1 MAKFLI
7 TGGAGFIGSH
17 LVESLIRQKQQVV
30 ALDNLSSGRYA
41 NIEPFVDKSKRL
53 TFIEGDVRDLQLCHK
68 AMTGV
73 DYVLHQA
80 ARPSVQRSMEDPML
94 SHDINVTGGL
104 NVLIAA
110 AQAKVKRLVAA
121 SSSSVYGDRQPESEA
136 KREDMEMR
144 PLSPYAVNKVSME
157 YYCRVFYQR
166 FGLSTVSLRYFNVFG
181 PRQDP
186 DSPYAAVIP
195 KFVFALLQNQRPV
208 IYGDGAQARDFTYVD
223 NVVAANLS
231 AAAAPGVDGMA
242 FNVAG
247 GRSYSLLDLLD
258 RLRKILRRPDIEPI
272 FALPRPGD
280 VRYSA
285 ADLSL
290 SGRLLNYQA
299 LVDFEQGLQNIAALA
314 LKGRYMSL

>member
-1 MAKFLI
+1 MAKFLV

-17 LVESLIRQKQQVV
+17 LVENLIRQNQQVV

-41 NIEPFVDKSKRL
+41 NIAPFMDKSGRL
-53 TFIEGDVRDLQLCHK
+53 TFIEGDVRDLQTCRQ
-68 AMTGV
+68 AMAGV

-80 ARPSVQRSMEDPML
+80 ARPSVQRSMEDPLL

-104 NVLIAA
+104 NVLMAA
-110 AQAKVKRLVAA
+110 AAAKVKRLVAA
-121 SSSSVYGDRQPESEA
+121 SSSSVYGNRQPESEP
-136 KREDMEMR
+136 KREDMDMR

-157 YYCRVFYQR
+157 YYCRVFCQR
-166 FGLSTVSLRYFNVFG
+166 FALSTVSLRYFNVFG

-195 KFVFALLQNQRPV
+195 KFIFSLLHDQRPV

-231 AAAAPGVDGMA
+231 AAVAPGVDGMA

-247 GRSYSLLDLLD
+247 GQSFSLLDLLA
-258 RLRKILRRPDIEPI
+258 RLQRILKRPDIEPI
-272 FALPRPGD
+272 FAPSRPGD

-285 ADLSL
+285 ADLRL
-290 SGRLLNYQA
+290 SRRLLNYQT
-299 LVDFEQGLQNIAALA
+299 LVNFEQGLQKVAALA
-314 LKGRYMSL
+314 LGGRYMGS